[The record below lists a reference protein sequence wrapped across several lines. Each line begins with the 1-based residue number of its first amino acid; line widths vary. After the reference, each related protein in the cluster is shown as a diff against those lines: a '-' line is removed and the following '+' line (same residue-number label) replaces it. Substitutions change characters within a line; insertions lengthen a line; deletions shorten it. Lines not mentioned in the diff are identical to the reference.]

1 MAKAKA
7 TPKKAPAKAPAA
19 APAPAPAPAK
29 ATAEVES
36 QKLNA
41 GDQGNKVAI
50 FSGTFE
56 TDVNLNADRFIEA
69 NEGVIT
75 VTNRALSG
83 PGDGQHVTV
92 TINYIGDAE
101 QAA

>member
-36 QKLNA
+36 QKPDRIA
-41 GDQGNKVAI
+41 V
-50 FSGTFE
+50 FTSGFE
-56 TDVNLNADRFIEA
+56 SDANLAADRFIES
-69 NEGVIT
+69 NESDIV
-75 VTNRALSG
+75 VTNRVLSG
-83 PGDGQHVTV
+83 PGDGPFTV
-92 TINYIGDAE
+92 TINYQGDAS
-101 QAA
+101 QAD